1 MTPSHRAMQS
11 PSHRAGTQQHTATSP
26 LLSFYPFF
34 LVKKIKEGAAPGG
47 AAPGIKYSAVHE

>member
-34 LVKKIKEGAAPGG
+34 WLKK
-47 AAPGIKYSAVHE
+47 